1 MVFPLYQD
9 VEYPES
15 DGKPL
20 GETEAHIQDLLEV
33 RHALKRY
40 FQGQEDVYVGA
51 DLFLYYEEGNPRAVI
66 CPDAFVA
73 RGVRLRGLR
82 RVYKLWEEGAAPCAV
97 FEVTSQET
105 RREDLGS
112 KKDRYARLGVEE
124 YFLHDP
130 LGEYLKPQLQ
140 GFRLRD
146 GRYQPIA
153 LAPDGTL
160 ESLSLGLR
168 LRAEGVWL
176 RLIDGATGKP
186 LLRSEEEADAREAE
200 ARAREAMELENR
212 SLREELERLRSGK

>member
-1 MVFPLYQD
+1 MVVPLYQD

-20 GETEAHIQDLLEV
+20 GETDAHIQDLIEV
-33 RHALKRY
+33 RHALKQ
-40 FQGQEDVYVGA
+40 FFKGQEDVFVGA
-51 DLFLYYEEGNPRAVI
+51 DMFLYYEEGNSGAAI

-97 FEVTSQET
+97 FEITSRDT
-105 RREDLGS
+105 RSNDLVV
-112 KKDRYARLGVEE
+112 KKERYAGLGVEE

-130 LGEYLKPQLQ
+130 LGEYLRPQLQ

-146 GRYQPIA
+146 GRYHPITP
-153 LAPDGTL
+153 APDGTL
-160 ESLSLGLR
+160 ESLTLGLR
-168 LRAEGVWL
+168 LRSEGVWL

-186 LLRSEEEADAREAE
+186 LLRSEEEAEAREMA
-200 ARAREAMELENR
+200 ELEIR
-212 SLREELERLRSGK
+212 RLREELERLRSRGESTE